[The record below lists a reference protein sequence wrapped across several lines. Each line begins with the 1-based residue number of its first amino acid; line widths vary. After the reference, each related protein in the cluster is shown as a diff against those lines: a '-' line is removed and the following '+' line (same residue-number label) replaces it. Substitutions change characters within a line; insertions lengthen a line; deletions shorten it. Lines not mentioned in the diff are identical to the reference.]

1 MQNVEFSIL
10 RALFVLEDQ
19 TLTSQSLFPPG
30 TPVCVRQ
37 VVVRRG
43 EPLVA
48 ETVGVVEAWSE
59 EPTGSWHAH
68 GKEPQSGPAVAEWRG
83 RKLWLDRLRLRKVD
97 GEVALLVIDDA
108 TQIARLE
115 AVPDE

>member
-1 MQNVEFSIL
+1 M
-10 RALFVLEDQ
+10 
-19 TLTSQSLFPPG
+19 TSQSLFPPG

-43 EPLVA
+43 VGIGKAASRSALPALVA

-68 GKEPQSGPAVAEWRG
+68 GRETSERLG
-83 RKLWLDRLRLRKVD
+83 RKLWLGRLRLRKVD
-97 GEVALLVIDDA
+97 GEVVLLVIDDA

-115 AVPDE
+115 AAPDE

>member
-1 MQNVEFSIL
+1 M
-10 RALFVLEDQ
+10 
-19 TLTSQSLFPPG
+19 TSQSLFPPG

-37 VVVRRG
+37 LVLRRG

-48 ETVGVVEAWSE
+48 ETIGVVEAWSE

-68 GKEPQSGPAVAEWRG
+68 GKEPRGGPADAERGG

-97 GEVALLVIDDA
+97 GEVVLLVIDDA

-115 AVPDE
+115 AAPNQ

>member
-1 MQNVEFSIL
+1 M
-10 RALFVLEDQ
+10 
-19 TLTSQSLFPPG
+19 TSQSLFPPG

-43 EPLVA
+43 VRIGNAASRSALPTLVA

-68 GKEPQSGPAVAEWRG
+68 GKEPQSGPAAVKRPG

-97 GEVALLVIDDA
+97 GEVVLLVIDDA

-115 AVPDE
+115 AAADE